1 MLAKLA
7 EFQTLLERLFV
18 FTAEV
23 VDLLTLRTLHFDEII
38 LGHNVLIVA
47 KSYQR

>member
-1 MLAKLA
+1 VLTKLA

-18 FTAEV
+18 FTAV
-23 VDLLTLRTLHFDEII
+23 IVDLLTFRTLHFDEII